1 MQRQNHSFGANLH
14 GIARTSGKEEGTEER
29 KRKAISSPQLVEIVE
44 ALSALGYEVVAATL
58 SAQPNG
64 RPPQWTI
71 KMHEVEE

>member
-14 GIARTSGKEEGTEER
+14 GIVGTPGKEQGTEE

-44 ALSALGYEVVAATL
+44 ALSALGYEVVAASL
-58 SAQPNG
+58 SAQPNS

-71 KMHEVEE
+71 KMHEVEK